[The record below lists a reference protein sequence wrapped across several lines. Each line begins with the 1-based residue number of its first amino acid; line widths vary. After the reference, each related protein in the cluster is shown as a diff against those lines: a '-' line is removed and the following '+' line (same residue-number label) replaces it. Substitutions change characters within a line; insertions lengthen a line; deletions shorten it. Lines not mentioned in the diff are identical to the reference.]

1 MESNMIITK
10 IEEINIGRGKKKTAY
25 KIYTDES
32 FIFLLYSQDIRQ
44 YQLKEGLEI
53 TPNLYERI
61 IGETVYRRAKQKAM
75 ATLKR
80 VDKTENELRLKLK
93 DSYYT
98 DEVIDMTIDFLK
110 KYNYINDDRYAS
122 NYIRNHKLSKSKL
135 AIKTKLLQKGINKA
149 LLEKIISDEYINS
162 EDDNDPEMVAIKRA
176 IHKKYHDTSSLTWQE
191 RQKLIASLYRKGFDI
206 DKIQAYLKE

>member
-1 MESNMIITK
+1 MIITK